1 METFAAREARN
12 NFGRLLDTVQRE
24 TVTIEK
30 KGRPVA
36 VVLSKAAYD
45 DLQRQL
51 QDYRSE
57 RETAFLMRGNNG
69 ERLRK
74 SMRSVEEGR
83 LITVT
88 IEELE
93 AMAADDEG

>member
-12 NFGRLLDTVQRE
+12 NFGRLLDTAQRE

-57 RETAFLMRGNNG
+57 RETAFLMRGNND
-69 ERLRK
+69 ERLMQAIERHK
-74 SMRSVEEGR
+74 RGDKGIVKT
-83 LITVT
+83 L
-88 IEELE
+88 EELE
-93 AMAADDEG
+93 AMVADAD